1 MKTYLRPLGTVL
13 VLALLAVG
21 VYAVSGED
29 GLVSLRY
36 LRDTFFPSAVQTG
49 EETANKAL
57 QQTFDEAKKQLDT
70 LNGGSGDSVESGVY
84 SDTLEQ
90 RLWSEGQIVTLS
102 TGGCF
107 VLVEGFVDLVHTGV
121 VIDVTAG
128 TEVPS
133 GGQLEAN
140 HRYIVGEDT
149 QAALTIR
156 SGQAALGV
164 QGNYSLSA
172 GKDSHTP
179 FFDVS
184 QQHWFYEPVNYVYQ
198 RGLFSGVNAHHFS
211 PGSSMNRAMLMVVL
225 YSMAGNPAQTQSS
238 PFADVPDGSWFSNA
252 VIWGAGQGIASGTG
266 SGFSPGG
273 KVTREQT
280 VLMLYNYASRYM
292 GKTMAAGSNLSGYGD
307 VETISPWAKEAMSW
321 AVGQGILS
329 GVNRNGVLYVDPQRG
344 ASRAEM
350 ATMLWVFCEKI
361 L

>member
-1 MKTYLRPLGTVL
+1 MKQYLRPLGAAL
-13 VLALLAVG
+13 VFGLLAVG
-21 VYAVSGED
+21 AYAASGGE
-29 GLVSLRY
+29 GLVSLSY
-36 LRDTFFPSAVQTG
+36 LRNTFTSQAVQAG
-49 EETANKAL
+49 EETANQAL
-57 QQTFDEAKKQLDT
+57 QQTYDEAKKKLEALD
-70 LNGGSGDSVESGVY
+70 GSGDAGLSG
-84 SDTLEQ
+84 SDTLAE
-90 RLWSEGQIVTLS
+90 RLWSDGQIITLS

-107 VLVEGFVDLVHTGV
+107 LPMEGSVDLVHTGA

-128 TEVPS
+128 VEVPS

-149 QAALTIR
+149 QAALTVR

-164 QGNYSLSA
+164 QGSYALSA
-172 GKDSHTP
+172 GKDRHTP
-179 FFDVS
+179 FYDVS

-225 YSMAGNPAQTQSS
+225 YSMAGNPAQTQTS
-238 PFADVPDGSWFSNA
+238 PFADVPDGSWFANA

-292 GKTMAAGSNLSGYGD
+292 GKTMAAGADLSAYGD
-307 VETISPWAKEAMSW
+307 GDKVSPWAREAMSW

-329 GVNRNGVLYVDPQRG
+329 GVNRGGVMCVDPQRG

-350 ATMLWVFCEKI
+350 ATMLRVFCEKI